1 MRTNTKLTPC
11 TARCGTFT
19 LLPLSPFAENKHPT
33 PTLHTRCG
41 AFLSNKSIYNFEQSS
56 YKKVEEKTCCLQV
69 FSSSSVQVYNIFV
82 KFQMALGRF

>member
-56 YKKVEEKTCCLQV
+56 YKKVRLCQK
-69 FSSSSVQVYNIFV
+69 
-82 KFQMALGRF
+82 